1 MLSADKNAVDFE
13 CWRTKRRWLKGEKLR
28 CVGFSSLPTRDFSK
42 LMNILKETCT
52 ICHWFLPH
60 ICKFN
65 WPGNSHPQIPAHLFV
80 QFSHCCSLELS
91 CLLRASDDVINKH
104 WITFSI
110 YITCWQRNQKRWQ
123 SFIVCKNL
131 EFFFTDCL
139 EWSRNFTGIQITES
153 NRWVSQQTLGVYCT
167 PVIQHSIPT
176 SVCNFLPLVFCNR
189 LKLLRSPVVRFLPSL
204 CTFSR
209 RCSYKKLKP
218 FSRTFQGPN
227 LIFKGPKQDRCVTL
241 IYGRWR
247 WNAHGILISGSS
259 IGIFAIKYGVPKEEI
274 IWPCLPSSAS
284 IQVPRH

>member
-153 NRWVSQQTLGVYCT
+153 NRWVSRSSHNKRWVCIVHQWYN
-167 PVIQHSIPT
+167 IQSQHLF
-176 SVCNFLPLVFCNR
+176 V
-189 LKLLRSPVVRFLPSL
+189 
-204 CTFSR
+204 TFFR
-209 RCSYKKLKP
+209 
-218 FSRTFQGPN
+218 
-227 LIFKGPKQDRCVTL
+227 
-241 IYGRWR
+241 
-247 WNAHGILISGSS
+247 
-259 IGIFAIKYGVPKEEI
+259 
-274 IWPCLPSSAS
+274 
-284 IQVPRH
+284 